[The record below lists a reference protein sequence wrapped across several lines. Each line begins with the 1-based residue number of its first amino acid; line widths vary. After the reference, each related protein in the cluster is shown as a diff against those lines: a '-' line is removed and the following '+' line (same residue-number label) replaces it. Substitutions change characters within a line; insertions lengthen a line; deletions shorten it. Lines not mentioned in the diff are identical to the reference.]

1 MNNLNYELTS
11 DWVKVYENHEDQGR
25 TDYYNYYYAKINTK
39 TKEEIS
45 KFEKVKGF
53 DCPPLFTKDD
63 FIYRYDKTE
72 ESKGDEWN
80 STTNIIEWFVC
91 VEKNAEIRKEYLRT
105 YDYFAG

>member
-1 MNNLNYELTS
+1 MHYDGKGELLVVQQCR
-11 DWVKVYENHEDQGR
+11 DIFPE
-25 TDYYNYYYAKINTK
+25 KIHRV
-39 TKEEIS
+39 
-45 KFEKVKGF
+45 FEKVKGF